1 MKSNEQELRSQK
13 DWTAG
18 SPSMIRYRI
27 ILVSILMAFSLYLT
41 RNAMPEIVKSE
52 SFLQDPTLLSSPST
66 RFSIELTKAGD
77 TTQLS
82 ALLGKDIEQINAP
95 QTIADGLTKD
105 DATKMLREL
114 EASGSDGYLRIS
126 KQQIGSI
133 MGVFFF
139 TYALLQVPAGWIG
152 DRLGARKSLSSYI
165 FIWSLLAG
173 VSGMVTSLT
182 GILIARLGFG
192 LAQAGAYPTSS
203 AIVRRWFPLGQRGQ
217 SSSLIS
223 IGGRLG
229 GAVAPFLT
237 MFLILN
243 IGGWRH
249 ALWLYGAT
257 GLVVAV
263 VYYWIV
269 RDRPTEHPDCND
281 SERQLIGDPGDD
293 TRPELREIASSLI
306 RCCKSSSLWLNAVV
320 QFCINMGWAFLVTW
334 LPTYLKEVHQVPEQR
349 GALMVTTILAMGIIG
364 QFMGGRLTDWS
375 VRRFGLRVGRVLP
388 VTVTSFLASVSYLI
402 CLGSGSLWVVV
413 GCCAI
418 VSLMT
423 DIGNPSLWAIM
434 QDTGGRNTGSIFGWG
449 NMWGNFGAALHAKL
463 IPMLLASTLGSTY
476 GYGAIFVVC
485 ALSFFIA
492 GTCALGMNA
501 SKPIFD

>member
-1 MKSNEQELRSQK
+1 MKSSEPSFRSQN
-13 DWTAG
+13 DESFGTPTA
-18 SPSMIRYRI
+18 IRYRI
-27 ILVSILMAFSLYLT
+27 IMVSILMAFSLYLT

-52 SFLQDPTLLSSPST
+52 SFLNDPKLVDSPGT
-66 RFSIELTKAGD
+66 RFSIELTSIGD
-77 TTQLS
+77 AAAAS
-82 ALLGKDIEQINAP
+82 SILGKRIEQISAP
-95 QTIADGLTKD
+95 QMVADGMSRPE
-105 DATKMLREL
+105 ATEL
-114 EASGSDGYLRIS
+114 LDQLQASGCSGYLRIS

-152 DRLGARKSLSSYI
+152 DRLGARKALSGYI
-165 FIWSLLAG
+165 FIWSVLAG
-173 VSGMVTSLT
+173 ASGLVASLT

-203 AIVRRWFPLGQRGQ
+203 AVVRRWFPLEKRGQ
-217 SSSLIS
+217 SSSMIS

-243 IGGWRH
+243 IGGWRYV
-249 ALWLYGAT
+249 LWLYGAM
-257 GLVVAV
+257 GIAVAI
-263 VYYWIV
+263 VYYLVV
-269 RDRPTEHPDCND
+269 RDRPDEHPKCND
-281 SERQLIGDPGDD
+281 RERELIGTPSDD
-293 TRPELREIASSLI
+293 RRPELREIASTILK
-306 RCCKSSSLWLNAVV
+306 CCRSSSLWLNAVV

-334 LPTYLKEVHQVPEQR
+334 IPTYLKEVHQVPEQR
-349 GALMVTTILAMGIIG
+349 GALIVTTILAMGIIG
-364 QFMGGRLTDWS
+364 QFIGGRLTDWS
-375 VRRFGLRVGRVLP
+375 VRRWGLRIGRVLP
-388 VTVTSFLASVSYLI
+388 VTVTSFLACGAYLV

-434 QDTGGRNTGSIFGWG
+434 QDTGGRNTGALFGWG

-463 IPMLLASTLGSTY
+463 IPMLLASALGSAY
-476 GYGAIFVVC
+476 GYGIVFVVC
-485 ALSFFIA
+485 GLSFFVA
-492 GTCALGMNA
+492 GVCALGMNA
-501 SKPIFD
+501 SKPIFE